1 VKGVI
6 ENPLRGE
13 RITFPEQES
22 ANRNDLLRFEWS
34 VRPQGPLPD
43 RVKQYPGHA
52 HPFSEERIGIVS
64 GKLWLRSGGV
74 ETMMLEGQ
82 EAVVPPRTAHSW
94 WNLGDSEVQAIVEFR
109 PAGEMRSFF
118 ETTFGLARDGKLQKG
133 FETMLRYAVICHDF
147 KDEVRVLQRSERV
160 GVFLF
165 WPLGKLLRYSSK
177 YSGTSV
183 DVPEPDS

>member
-1 VKGVI
+1 M
-6 ENPLRGE
+6 
-13 RITFPEQES
+13 
-22 ANRNDLLRFEWS
+22 DL
-34 VRPQGPLPD
+34 Q
-43 RVKQYPGHA
+43 
-52 HPFSEERIGIVS
+52 PFS
-64 GKLWLRSGGV
+64 LNLRQKCSLIHV
-74 ETMMLEGQ
+74 DLM
-82 EAVVPPRTAHSW
+82 
-94 WNLGDSEVQAIVEFR
+94 F
-109 PAGEMRSFF
+109 PAGEMRSCF